1 MARPSIDL
9 AVVTFACAIA
19 ALAPAFA
26 ASAPPDFA
34 PDSGTGWVSTGAD
47 FLPPP
52 SGPGPV
58 TADPAHPRIS
68 NDEFRATG
76 KQPTRPL
83 ADLTNPIL
91 QPWVRAELK
100 KRNDAVLANPL
111 AYTPKERCWPIGV
124 PGFLLYPVQPVY
136 FVQSPKE
143 IAMIWAEDHQV
154 RHVYMNVPHSKHVTP
169 SWFGESVGHYEGDT
183 LVVDTIGMNK
193 KTYID
198 SFLTPHTDRLHV
210 VERFRMIDGGKRMEV
225 LVHVEDPGAFAM
237 PWNAIQ
243 RYRRV
248 DAKGAATDPRGMG
261 GPLEE
266 MACAENN
273 GDRFNE
279 GIDPIPTAETPD
291 F

>member
-1 MARPSIDL
+1 MAGYFATASIS
-9 AVVTFACAIA
+9 
-19 ALAPAFA
+19 ALAGAVFA
-26 ASAPPDFA
+26 LVSAWAVDAPPVFA
-34 PDSGTGWVSTGAD
+34 PDDGTGWVARGAD
-47 FLPPP
+47 FFPPS

-58 TADPAHPRIS
+58 VADPAHPRVT

-76 KQPTRPL
+76 KQPRRAL

-100 KRNDAVLANPL
+100 KRNDVVLAGDL

-136 FVQSPKE
+136 FVQAPRE
-143 IAMIWAEDHQV
+143 VVMIWAEDHQV
-154 RHVYMNVPHSKHVTP
+154 RHVYLNVPHSAQPKP
-169 SWFGESVGHYEGDT
+169 SWFGESIGRYEGDT
-183 LVVDTIGMNK
+183 LVVDTIGLNSR
-193 KTYID
+193 TFID
-198 SFLTPHTDRLHV
+198 SYLTPHTDKLHV
-210 VERFRMIDGGKRMEV
+210 VERFRMIEGGKTMEV
-225 LVHVEDPGAFAM
+225 SLRVEDSGAFTT
-237 PWNAIQ
+237 PWNAVQ

-266 MACAENN
+266 MACPENI

-279 GIDPIPTAETPD
+279 GIDPIPTALTPD